1 MKFFYEKF
9 WVPFFGYI
17 LSKFVFLIEGKKKA
31 LKKNRIITF
40 VLIKYF

>member
-17 LSKFVFLIEGKKKA
+17 LSKFVFIIEGKKKKRKA
-31 LKKNRIITF
+31 LKK
-40 VLIKYF
+40 K

>member
-17 LSKFVFLIEGKKKA
+17 LSKFVFLIEGKRKGTKK
-31 LKKNRIITF
+31 K
-40 VLIKYF
+40 